1 MDKSPES
8 KKELDPLNPMPGDVV
23 SYRYLWYDKENG
35 KLGEKIRPCLIIKA
49 ANDGS
54 SMILVPISTKEDWK
68 AGDCIEIPPEDRKA
82 AGTHSEKRSWIK
94 LNEINKVDLP
104 NLGAIP
110 HCDAEGRISW
120 RRGRVSDAVLKQ
132 VTSEIAQR
140 VHDKSLKGTHIK
152 ADKQAYLNLAFV
164 RKVEPA
170 QESLEDRLQRRAA
183 AELAAKAPES
193 PPKTYK
199 QTDKQTDK
207 QQDQR

>member
-8 KKELDPLNPMPGDVV
+8 TNEFDAMNPMPGDII
-23 SYRYLWYDKENG
+23 SARYRWSDKEND
-35 KLGEKIRPCLIIKA
+35 KPGEKIRPCLVIKA
-49 ANDGS
+49 AKDGS
-54 SMILVPISTKEDWK
+54 SMIIAPISTKEGWK
-68 AGDCIEIPPEDRKA
+68 AVDCVEIPPDDRA
-82 AGTHSEKRSWIK
+82 GTGTHSEKRSWIK
-94 LNEINKVDLP
+94 LTEINKVDLP
-104 NLGAIP
+104 NLAVIP
-110 HCDAEGRISW
+110 HCDAEGKLSW
-120 RRGRVSDAVLKQ
+120 RRGRVSDGLMKQ

-140 VHDKSLKGTHIK
+140 VHDKTLKGLNIK

-193 PPKTYK
+193 APKTS
-199 QTDKQTDK
+199 KQTDK